1 MRNSWIEWQLGEIM
15 KIMNFHDFLGKID
28 QKFMDIHA
36 WPEIEFSQWL
46 EISPEIQGISKSD
59 LSEHSTFSKNFIMDI
74 MGMLWDL
81 PIKCRDFIMDIMGF
95 NCQPLEIHG
104 DSPSW
109 VSKNGGEIHPCP
121 HGGLV
126 HDGLV
131 GFESSNNSLGIFLP
145 MLKQRMVF
153 LCDFL
158 WWKKRFQDSMRL
170 VFQKSS
176 MLRFGDD
183 LASFFWGD
191 RLPDMTG
198 KRVEDLFW
206 ATQHPKFSGH
216 QWCGVHVQGIGSR
229 CSMTIGREHR
239 TSRNSRS
246 RVDFLKTGIETYVL
260 DSASSYTIYT
270 GI

>member
-15 KIMNFHDFLGKID
+15 KIMKFHDFLGKID

-153 LCDFL
+153 FCDFL
-158 WWKKRFQDSMRL
+158 WWKKRFQEVGVPKVQHPTIWR
-170 VFQKSS
+170 
-176 MLRFGDD
+176 RFG
-183 LASFFWGD
+183 LFFLGGSFARHDW
-191 RLPDMTG
+191 
-198 KRVEDLFW
+198 
-206 ATQHPKFSGH
+206 Q
-216 QWCGVHVQGIGSR
+216 
-229 CSMTIGREHR
+229 
-239 TSRNSRS
+239 TSRGP
-246 RVDFLKTGIETYVL
+246 FLSNPT
-260 DSASSYTIYT
+260 S
-270 GI
+270 